1 MDREAHAPDA
11 LDDLPK
17 APALTTPLR
26 HTTRRA
32 LSTASFCLGLWG
44 GLTFLLYPFG
54 FFVSN
59 VAVAL
64 AVVSLVMGY
73 RAGERGEQLAW
84 LGLLF
89 GMTGAGASVA
99 SYRFM
104 QLAFEG
110 TISTHYFL

>member
-17 APALTTPLR
+17 APALATPLR
-26 HTTRRA
+26 ATTRRA
-32 LSTASFCLGLWG
+32 LSTSSFCLGLWG
-44 GLTFLLYPFG
+44 ALTFWMYGFG

-64 AVVSLVMGY
+64 GVVSILMGY
-73 RAGERGEQLAW
+73 RSGEKGEQLAW
-84 LGLLF
+84 LGVLF
-89 GMTGAGASVA
+89 GLTGAGAA
-99 SYRFM
+99 ITSYRFM

-110 TISTHYFL
+110 TVPTMLP

>member
-1 MDREAHAPDA
+1 MNREAHAPDA

-17 APALTTPLR
+17 APALATPLR

-44 GLTFLLYPFG
+44 SLTFWMYGFG

-64 AVVSLVMGY
+64 AVISLVMGY
-73 RAGERGEQLAW
+73 RAGEKGEQLAW

-89 GMTGAGASVA
+89 GMTGAGAA
-99 SYRFM
+99 ITCYRFM

-110 TISTHYFL
+110 TVPTMLP